1 MAINVCIVT
10 RRRSS
15 SYETP
20 SRRRERTPVTEA
32 ARMHLTLFINPTG
45 HHQASWR
52 HPRATPDAGVNF
64 AHYVELAQ
72 AAERACFDAVF
83 FADNQVVRQGS
94 PEVVGRVAQY
104 VANFEPLT
112 LMSALAARTERIG
125 FICTASTSYNLP
137 FQVARKFAS
146 IDHISGGRA
155 GWNVVTS
162 GMPGE
167 NFNFGHDAHYPH
179 DELYERAAEFVDIC
193 RGLWDSWDDDAFPR
207 DPESGVA
214 WEHVL
219 DHDGRF
225 FRVRG
230 PLNVAR
236 PPQGHP
242 MLVQAGQSPEGTQ
255 FAARYADMVFVTPQS
270 LQEGQERYRTIKEL
284 AEAAGRDPDHVKV
297 MPGLAVITGPTDAD
311 AEADF
316 ELLQSLLHPDV
327 ALKMLATKINMST
340 GRKGEPD
347 LSGYALDEP
356 LPLSAGPDAGGV
368 SFGPWAQRGQREGL
382 TLIELAR
389 VASESLVGLSI
400 RGCGEHIA
408 DVMEEWV
415 RAGAADGFNIQ
426 PAFLP
431 GGLDDFIAY
440 VVPHLQA
447 RGLLRQA
454 YEGRTLRDHFGLPRM
469 PMMAR
474 TLAS

>member
-1 MAINVCIVT
+1 MSQHSSASKENSVT
-10 RRRSS
+10 A
-15 SYETP
+15 THP
-20 SRRRERTPVTEA
+20 
-32 ARMHLTLFINPTG
+32 MHLTLFINPTG
-45 HHQASWR
+45 HHQAAWR
-52 HPRATPDAGVNF
+52 HPRSTPDAGVNF

-72 AAERACFDAVF
+72 AAERACFDAIF
-83 FADNQVVRQGS
+83 FADNQVVRQGP
-94 PEVVGRVAQY
+94 PEVVARVAQY

-112 LMSALAARTERIG
+112 LMSALSARTERIG
-125 FICTASTSYNLP
+125 FISTASTSYNFP
-137 FQVARKFAS
+137 FHVARKFAS

-167 NFNFGHDAHYPH
+167 NFNFGRDAHYPH
-179 DELYERAAEFVDIC
+179 DELYERAAEFVEIC
-193 RGLWDSWDDDAFPR
+193 QGLWDSWDDDAFPR
-207 DPESGVA
+207 DPETGIFS
-214 WEHVL
+214 EIDRMHTL
-219 DHDGRF
+219 DHEGRF

-236 PPQGHP
+236 SPQGHP
-242 MLVQAGQSPEGTQ
+242 LLVQAGQSPEGTQ
-255 FAARYADMVFVTPQS
+255 FAARYADMIFVTPQS
-270 LQEGQERYRTIKEL
+270 LQEGQERYRMIKEL

-297 MPGLAVITGPTDAD
+297 MPGLAVITGQTEAD

-316 ELLQSLLHPDV
+316 QLLQSLLHPDV

-347 LSGYALDEP
+347 LSGYPLDEP
-356 LPLSAGPDAGGV
+356 LPLGAGEV
-368 SFGPWAQRGQREGL
+368 SFGPWAERGQREGL

-389 VASESLVGLSI
+389 AASESLVGLSL
-400 RGCGEHIA
+400 RGSGEHVA

-415 RAGAADGFNIQ
+415 RGGAADGFNIQ

-440 VVPHLQA
+440 VVPHLQS
-447 RGLLRQA
+447 RGLLRRS

-469 PMMAR
+469 PVMAR
-474 TLAS
+474 PVAT

>member
-1 MAINVCIVT
+1 
-10 RRRSS
+10 
-15 SYETP
+15 
-20 SRRRERTPVTEA
+20 VTEN

-52 HPRATPDAGVNF
+52 HPRAAPDAGVNF
-64 AHYVELAQ
+64 AHYVDLAQ

-83 FADNQVVRQGS
+83 FADNQVVRQGP

-112 LMSALAARTERIG
+112 LMSALSARTEHIG
-125 FICTASTSYNLP
+125 FICTASTSYNFP

-167 NFNFGHDAHYPH
+167 NFNFGREDHFPH
-179 DELYERAAEFVDIC
+179 DELYERAAEFVDVC
-193 RGLWDSWDDDAFPR
+193 RGLWNSWDDDAFPR
-207 DPESGVA
+207 DPESGVFS
-214 WEHVL
+214 EMDRMHVL
-219 DHDGRF
+219 DHDGRY

-236 PPQGHP
+236 SPQGHP
-242 MLVQAGQSPEGTQ
+242 LLVQAGQSPEGTR

-297 MPGLAVITGPTDAD
+297 MPGLAVITGATEAD

-316 ELLQSLLHPDV
+316 KLLQSLLHPDV

-340 GRKGEPD
+340 GKKGEPD

-356 LPLSAGPDAGGV
+356 LPLSADPQAGGAG
-368 SFGPWAQRGQREGL
+368 FGPWAERGRREGL

-400 RGCGEHIA
+400 RGSGEHVA

-431 GGLDDFIAY
+431 GGLDDFIAF
-440 VVPHLQA
+440 VVPHLQS
-447 RGLLRQA
+447 RGLLRRD
-454 YEGRTLRDHFGLPRM
+454 YEGHTLREHFGLPRM
-469 PMMAR
+469 PAMAR
-474 TLAS
+474 TLASS